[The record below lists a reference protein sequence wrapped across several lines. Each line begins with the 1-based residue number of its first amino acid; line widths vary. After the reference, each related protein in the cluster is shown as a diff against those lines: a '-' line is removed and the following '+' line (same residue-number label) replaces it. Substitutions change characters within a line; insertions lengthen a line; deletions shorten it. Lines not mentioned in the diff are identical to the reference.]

1 MFLDYA
7 NVHHCSL
14 IFLDVLM
21 YIIFIGN
28 NRNTFSY
35 TVPAAQNKLHECVV
49 LN

>member
-7 NVHHCSL
+7 NVHHFSV
-14 IFLDVLM
+14 ISLDVL
-21 YIIFIGN
+21 IIFIGN
-28 NRNTFSY
+28 NCKTFSY